1 MDQGNLETRK
11 EINKKRKESISIK
24 DEIILMMQTKG
35 ETVQFKGQEIKLEW
49 KMLDKGIQTTM
60 ETSIWILQKRYRGKM
75 IQAVQQKGNAKLNIQ
90 KTRQELQ

>member
-49 KMLDKGIQTTM
+49 KILDKGIQTTM

-75 IQAVQQKGNAKLNIQ
+75 IRAVQQKGNAKLNIQ

>member
-49 KMLDKGIQTTM
+49 KILGKGIQTTM

-75 IQAVQQKGNAKLNIQ
+75 IRAVQQTGNAKLNIQ

>member
-35 ETVQFKGQEIKLEW
+35 ETVQFKGQEIKLE
-49 KMLDKGIQTTM
+49 
-60 ETSIWILQKRYRGKM
+60 
-75 IQAVQQKGNAKLNIQ
+75 
-90 KTRQELQ
+90 